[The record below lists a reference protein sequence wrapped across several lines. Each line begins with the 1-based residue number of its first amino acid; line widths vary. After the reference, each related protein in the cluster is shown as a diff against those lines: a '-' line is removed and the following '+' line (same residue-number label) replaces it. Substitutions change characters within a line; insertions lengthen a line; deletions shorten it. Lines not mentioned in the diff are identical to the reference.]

1 MRTFSFIICTCSI
14 ILLNIRIILLIF
26 TRRIL
31 LLGSCKIINIKI
43 GRVGGLTESKK
54 IHDFCLEN
62 SIPVWCGGMLEA
74 GIGRAHNIAL
84 TSLSNFTMPGDTASS
99 SRYWDQDIIEPEVNV
114 HNGLITV
121 QNKIG
126 IGYEPNLKT
135 IDSFTIHKQTY

>member
-1 MRTFSFIICTCSI
+1 
-14 ILLNIRIILLIF
+14 
-26 TRRIL
+26 
-31 LLGSCKIINIKI
+31 
-43 GRVGGLTESKK
+43 
-54 IHDFCLEN
+54 
-62 SIPVWCGGMLEA
+62 MLEA

-135 IDSFTIHKQTY
+135 IFSFTIHKQTY